1 MAISPRL
8 DKPDLAT
15 AIPAL
20 AIRVRQQ
27 RSPVTRRDRITA
39 NRHQAV
45 LAPIRERQRLEIDL
59 QEPTWEDAEWR

>member
-15 AIPAL
+15 ATPAL

-27 RSPVTRRDRITA
+27 R
-39 NRHQAV
+39 AV